1 MSGTAGA
8 KVEESKQEYQYSMPF
23 VTPSRHERSFYDTP
37 GNQRV
42 VLKHTSGSHLEFKSD
57 GSVFLK
63 AVKDFHIH
71 GSVLSSEK
79 GGAGGSAKG
88 ADASTFRFDKDIN
101 VEINGRLQITAK
113 TLEVD
118 IGDTSKII
126 TGTDLIMT
134 GNNIELKGDENI
146 ALNGTKSVYVD
157 TKEFKERSVTH
168 ICEEGTQE
176 DKGKGGMN
184 IQRVHGNTIIQNDDP
199 EGGIT
204 IASKGYLNL
213 VCGQERVDLIGKY
226 VDAPSSEAVGTFT
239 QIVAAPSSA
248 GSLNKS
254 TAPGDKV
261 FVSDAGV
268 SEKIGQTTSGSSADP
283 TAGYSQVVTT
293 GNRVRKV
300 DGGNENVTIS
310 GIQVIK
316 ATRIFLN

>member
-1 MSGTAGA
+1 
-8 KVEESKQEYQYSMPF
+8 
-23 VTPSRHERSFYDTP
+23 
-37 GNQRV
+37 
-42 VLKHTSGSHLEFKSD
+42 
-57 GSVFLK
+57 
-63 AVKDFHIH
+63 
-71 GSVLSSEK
+71 
-79 GGAGGSAKG
+79 
-88 ADASTFRFDKDIN
+88 
-101 VEINGRLQITAK
+101 
-113 TLEVD
+113 
-118 IGDTSKII
+118 
-126 TGTDLIMT
+126 
-134 GNNIELKGDENI
+134 
-146 ALNGTKSVYVD
+146 
-157 TKEFKERSVTH
+157 
-168 ICEEGTQE
+168 
-176 DKGKGGMN
+176 MN

-226 VDAPSSEAVGTFT
+226 LDTPSSEALGTFT

-268 SEKIGQTTSGSSADP
+268 SEAIGKTTGGSSVDP

-310 GIQVIK
+310 GIQVTK